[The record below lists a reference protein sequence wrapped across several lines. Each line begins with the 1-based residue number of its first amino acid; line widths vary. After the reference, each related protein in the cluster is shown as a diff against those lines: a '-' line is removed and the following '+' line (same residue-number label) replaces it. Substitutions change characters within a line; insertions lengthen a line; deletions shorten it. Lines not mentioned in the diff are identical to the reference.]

1 MKKVWIVGA
10 SGHVGSALLRQ
21 LDVLEYELLVTDA
34 KEVDVTRRDAVR
46 SYMKISRPDVII
58 NCAGL
63 TDLTACA
70 ENPDEAYRVNAIGAR
85 NLAMEAEQAEAK
97 LIQLS
102 TDDVFAQSASEPF
115 NEFHPAQ
122 PRSVYGKSK
131 HAGEQLVMSLSTRYT
146 IIRSSWV
153 YGTGNDFVSR
163 VRKAAKEQTLLRV
176 PVNQYAA
183 PTSAKE
189 LAKIVAVFIDQDLFG
204 VYHAVCT
211 GSCSR
216 YEFAQT
222 ILREMGAT
230 LELIPIEETDG
241 ARPEYSILD
250 NMMLRL
256 DGIEQPQPWET
267 ALAQYMQETGGEQ

>member
-10 SGHVGSALLRQ
+10 SGHVGSALLKQ

-34 KEVDVTRRDAVR
+34 KEVDVTNRDAVR
-46 SYMKISRPDVII
+46 SYMKISRPDVVI

-63 TDLTACA
+63 TDLDACA
-70 ENPDEAYRVNAIGAR
+70 ANPDEAYRINAIGAR
-85 NLAMEAEQAEAK
+85 NLAMETELAEAK

-102 TDDVFAQSASEPF
+102 TDDVFAQNSSEPF

-131 HAGEQLVMSLSTRYT
+131 YAGELLVMSLTTRYT

-153 YGTGNDFVSR
+153 YGTGNDFVSK
-163 VRKAAKEQTLLRV
+163 VRQAAADQTPLKV

-183 PTSAKE
+183 PTSAHE
-189 LAKIVAVFIDQDLFG
+189 LAKVIATFIDQDLFG

-216 YEFAQT
+216 YEFAQA
-222 ILREMGAT
+222 ILRYLGKS
-230 LELIPIEETDG
+230 LELIPIESNDES
-241 ARPEYSILD
+241 RPTYSILD

-256 DGIEQPQPWET
+256 DGLQQPLPWET
-267 ALAQYMQETGGEQ
+267 ALAEYIQESGGME